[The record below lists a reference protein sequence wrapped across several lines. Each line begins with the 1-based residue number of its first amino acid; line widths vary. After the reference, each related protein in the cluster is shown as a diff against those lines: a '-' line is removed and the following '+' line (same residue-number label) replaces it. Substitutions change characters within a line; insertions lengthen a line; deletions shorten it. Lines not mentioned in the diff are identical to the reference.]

1 MLQYLDLSF
10 NRIGARG
17 VMRICEVMKTSRFM
31 RQLHLAHNRCGPAA
45 GTPRHTPVLHL
56 IPHQPLFPSSHPI
69 HTHQSHTPSPTPHLH
84 TPTHTL
90 LLLLILLL
98 LCPHPSHTHTPH
110 TYQPHTPPP
119 PPTSISL
126 LTPHPH
132 PPTPPPPLHLPLP
145 ISSVPSPPPSSD
157 HPYFPLS
164 APIPSL
170 FLRSIPY

>member
-69 HTHQSHTPSPTPHLH
+69 HTHQPLLLPFICPSLFPPYRPPPLPLTIPISLCPPLFHPYFFVPSPTN
-84 TPTHTL
+84 
-90 LLLLILLL
+90 
-98 LCPHPSHTHTPH
+98 
-110 TYQPHTPPP
+110 
-119 PPTSISL
+119 
-126 LTPHPH
+126 
-132 PPTPPPPLHLPLP
+132 
-145 ISSVPSPPPSSD
+145 
-157 HPYFPLS
+157 
-164 APIPSL
+164 
-170 FLRSIPY
+170 